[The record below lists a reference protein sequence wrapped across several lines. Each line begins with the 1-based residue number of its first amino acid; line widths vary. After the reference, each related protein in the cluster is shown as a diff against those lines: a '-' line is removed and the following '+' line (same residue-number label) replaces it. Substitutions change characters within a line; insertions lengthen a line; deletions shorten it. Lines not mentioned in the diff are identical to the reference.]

1 MPPSTEQPLPHG
13 RGSEAFCSDDELT
26 AARARIVQLEAA
38 LATAQQELQHF
49 VYAASHDLQEPLR
62 AITTYSQ
69 LIQRIY
75 ADDPQTHEL
84 TGFITT
90 GVTRMNSLLHSL
102 LTYSRIN
109 LSPALN
115 SVNLNGAVQS
125 ALFKLSPAITESG
138 AVIHFSGLPSIT
150 AHEVQMGQLFE
161 QLLSN
166 AILYRRESPVVQILA
181 EERELNGDPAHVVCV
196 KDNGIGIEPHFLSQV
211 LLPFKRLHGKTIP
224 GNGLGL
230 AICEKIMRAHK
241 GRLWLESDGVT
252 GTSVYLAFPI

>member
-1 MPPSTEQPLPHG
+1 MASTSISP
-13 RGSEAFCSDDELT
+13 DD
-26 AARARIVQLEAA
+26 QLKQA
-38 LATAQQELQHF
+38 LARVAELETALAAAQQELQHF

-69 LIQRIY
+69 LIERLY

-90 GVTRMNSLLHSL
+90 GVARMNSLLHAL
-102 LTYSRIN
+102 LTYSRVN
-109 LSPALN
+109 LSPNLT
-115 SVNLNGAVQS
+115 SVKLDGAVQS
-125 ALFKLSPAITESG
+125 ALFKLAPVIKESG
-138 AVIHFSGLPSIT
+138 AVVHFSGLPEIA

-166 AILYRRESPVVQILA
+166 ALLYRREPPVVQILS
-181 EERELNGDPAHVVCV
+181 EETELDGGPAQLICV
-196 KDNGIGIEPHFLSQV
+196 KDNGVGIEPHFCSQV
-211 LLPFKRLHGKTIP
+211 LLPFKRLHGKEIP

-241 GRLWLESDGVT
+241 GKLWLESDGVS
-252 GTSVYLAFPI
+252 GTSAFLAFPF